1 MPIGGPPGNDDE
13 PDDLPDDLAI
23 IEAALVAALNIDKDL
38 GERQERLEK
47 AKNDE
52 KARREVLRHQE
63 KISRMDKWAMDMAE
77 IEIERTASRG
87 RAKSVRSVMK
97 RR

>member
-1 MPIGGPPGNDDE
+1 MPIGGPPGDDDE

-23 IEAALVAALNIDKDL
+23 IEAALVAPLDIDKDL
-38 GERQERLEK
+38 DEHQERLEK

-63 KISRMDKWAMDMAE
+63 KTSRMDKWAMEMAE

-87 RAKSVRSVMK
+87 RAESSEAL
-97 RR
+97 